1 MFLNQVKGF
10 SPIVMLL
17 FFQLNCFVTRVHLF
31 RWLVSVKA
39 VHRILMLTE
48 YPDQD
53 RTEMMESIS
62 VKLRFIYEV
71 KAEESLVGPIQW
83 LLRYLILDKSC
94 GLTNSR

>member
-1 MFLNQVKGF
+1 
-10 SPIVMLL
+10 
-17 FFQLNCFVTRVHLF
+17 
-31 RWLVSVKA
+31 
-39 VHRILMLTE
+39 MLTE

-71 KAEESLVGPIQW
+71 KAEESLVGRIQW